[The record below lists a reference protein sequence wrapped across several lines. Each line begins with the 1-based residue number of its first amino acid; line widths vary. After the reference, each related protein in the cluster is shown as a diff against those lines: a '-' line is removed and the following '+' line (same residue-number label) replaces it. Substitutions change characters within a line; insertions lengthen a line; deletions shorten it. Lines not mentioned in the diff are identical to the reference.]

1 MADHGKIAGDKD
13 LPRLIQDNLRQADNR
28 RHLRR
33 MAIFRPAIGADARF
47 DDLLA
52 RLDIAEA
59 MRKQ

>member
-1 MADHGKIAGDKD
+1 MADNGNIAGDKD

-33 MAIFRPAIGADARF
+33 MSIFRPPTGSEARF

-59 MRKQ
+59 TRRQ